1 MSRKPLTALEIATL
15 VDLFYASN
23 GSIHAH
29 VPRQAV
35 QARFRKD
42 LRGFV
47 PKELKKLVRRG
58 YAFKHPTRGQMT
70 YGITTEG
77 IKKLRQMN
85 LI

>member
-1 MSRKPLTALEIATL
+1 MVRKPLTELEIATL
-15 VDLFYASN
+15 VALFYATN
-23 GSIHAH
+23 GSIHSY
-29 VPRQAV
+29 VPKQAV

-58 YAFKHPTRGQMT
+58 YAFKNPRGRQMT
-70 YGITTEG
+70 YGITIEG
-77 IKKLRQMN
+77 INELRKIN